1 MFFFSL
7 YLTFLYIQR
16 SVFLIQRFM
25 FLIQRFVFHYE
36 KKNIN
41 NRLQWAIGE

>member
-1 MFFFSL
+1 MFFISL

-16 SVFLIQRFM
+16 SV